1 MINNST
7 YIFIVTDLPVCL
19 TRYEG
24 EIIMEIGL
32 TTFVET
38 TPDVETGKVLSHAE
52 RIREVV
58 EEIVLADEVGLDVF
72 GVGEHHRK
80 DYAASS
86 PAVVLAAAA
95 SQTKQIRLTSAV
107 TVLSSDDPVRV
118 FQQFSTLDA
127 ISNGR
132 AEIMAGRG
140 SFIESF
146 PLFGY
151 DLDDYNELF
160 DEKLDLLLKI
170 QGSEKVTWN
179 GGTHRPAIQNRG
191 VYPIPV
197 QETLPIWIA
206 SGGTPQSVVRAGM
219 LGLPLVLAIIG
230 GSPRQFA
237 RLVQLYKR
245 AAKEAGHDLSKLP
258 IASHSHGFVAES
270 TELAAEKFFPST
282 QQAMNVLGRE
292 RGWGEYTRETF
303 DSARSLEGALY
314 VGDAETVA
322 EKIIH
327 LRKNVGVTRFMLH
340 VPVGSMPH
348 ANVMKAIELLGKEVA
363 PIVRAEVAR
372 WEAEGEVE
380 L

>member
-1 MINNST
+1 
-7 YIFIVTDLPVCL
+7 
-19 TRYEG
+19 
-24 EIIMEIGL
+24 MEIGL

-38 TPDVETGKVLSHAE
+38 TPDVKTGKVISHAE

-58 EEIVLADEVGLDVF
+58 EEIVLADEVGLDVY
-72 GVGEHHRK
+72 GVGEHHRR

-95 SQTKQIRLTSAV
+95 SQTKRIRLTSAV

-118 FQQFSTLDA
+118 FEQFSTLDA

-170 QGSEKVTWN
+170 QKSEKVTWN
-179 GGTHRPAIQNRG
+179 GKHRPAIQNLG
-191 VYPIPV
+191 IYPIPV
-197 QETLPIWIA
+197 QNPLPVWIA
-206 SGGTPQSVVRAGM
+206 SGGTPQSVVRAGI

-237 RLVQLYKR
+237 GLVQLYKR
-245 AAKEAGHDLSKLP
+245 AAKEAGHDVTKLP
-258 IASHSHGFVAES
+258 IASHSHGFIAES
-270 TELAAEKFFPST
+270 TELAADKFFPST
-282 QQAMNVLGRE
+282 QQAMNVIGRE
-292 RGWGEYTRETF
+292 RGWGEYTRATF

-314 VGDAETVA
+314 VGDTETVA
-322 EKIIH
+322 KKIIH
-327 LRKNVGVTRFMLH
+327 LRKNVGITRFMLH

-348 ANVMKAIELLGKEVA
+348 DDVMKAIELLGKEVA
-363 PIVRAEVAR
+363 PMVREEIGR
-372 WEAEGEVE
+372 WEAKGEE
-380 L
+380 ES

>member
-1 MINNST
+1 
-7 YIFIVTDLPVCL
+7 
-19 TRYEG
+19 
-24 EIIMEIGL
+24 MEIGL

-38 TPDVETGKVLSHAE
+38 TPDVKTGKVISHAE

-58 EEIVLADEVGLDVF
+58 EEIVLADEVGLDVY

-95 SQTKQIRLTSAV
+95 SRTKRIRLTSAV

-118 FQQFSTLDA
+118 FEQFSTLDA

-170 QGSEKVTWN
+170 QKSEKVTWN
-179 GGTHRPAIQNRG
+179 GKHRPAIQNLG
-191 VYPIPV
+191 IYPIPV
-197 QETLPIWIA
+197 QNPLPVWIA
-206 SGGTPQSVVRAGM
+206 SGGTPQSVVRAGI

-230 GSPRQFA
+230 GSPRQFSG
-237 RLVQLYKR
+237 LVQLYKR
-245 AAKEAGHDLSKLP
+245 AAKEAGHDVTKLP
-258 IASHSHGFVAES
+258 IASHSHGFIAES
-270 TELAAEKFFPST
+270 TELAADKFFPST

-292 RGWGEYTRETF
+292 RGWGEYTRATF

-314 VGDAETVA
+314 VGDVETVA

-327 LRKNVGVTRFMLH
+327 LRKNVGITRFMLH

-348 ANVMKAIELLGKEVA
+348 DDVMKAIQLLGKEVA
-363 PIVRAEVAR
+363 PMVREEIGR
-372 WEAEGEVE
+372 WEAKGEE
-380 L
+380 ES

>member
-1 MINNST
+1 
-7 YIFIVTDLPVCL
+7 
-19 TRYEG
+19 
-24 EIIMEIGL
+24 MEIGL

-58 EEIVLADEVGLDVF
+58 EEIVLADEVGLDVY
-72 GVGEHHRK
+72 GVGEHHRR

-95 SQTKQIRLTSAV
+95 SRTKRIRLTSAV

-170 QGSEKVTWN
+170 QQSEKVTWS
-179 GGTHRPAIQNRG
+179 GKHRPPIQNRG
-191 VYPIPV
+191 IYPIPV
-197 QETLPIWIA
+197 QDPLPVWIA

-245 AAKEAGHDLSKLP
+245 AAQEAGHDVSKLP
-258 IASHSHGFVAES
+258 VASHSHGFIAES
-270 TELAAEKFFPST
+270 TDLAAEKFFPST

-292 RGWGEYTRETF
+292 RGWGQYTRETF

-322 EKIIH
+322 KKIIH
-327 LRKNVGVTRFMLH
+327 LRKTVGITRFMLH

-348 ANVMKAIELLGKEVA
+348 DDVMKAIELLGKEVA
-363 PIVRAEVAR
+363 PMVREEIAR
-372 WEAEGEVE
+372 WEAEGGEE
-380 L
+380 S